1 MVFRIIYDLELLSIN
16 VLGKGRENLH
26 HALLYQD
33 GCTYKPQ

>member
-16 VLGKGRENLH
+16 VLGKGRENPH

-33 GCTYKPQ
+33 GWMYKLQ